1 MRARHRVFLA
11 VLIASVSVALSP
23 AHVAVPSATAPTH
36 AARLETHNCPNG
48 TAWDNFLR
56 RCV

>member
-1 MRARHRVFLA
+1 MRARHRVLLA
-11 VLIASVSVALSP
+11 VLIASVSVAVSP
-23 AHVAVPSATAPTH
+23 VHSTVPSATVA
-36 AARLETHNCPNG
+36 LETHNCPNG